1 MAQLKRSI
9 ADDHLYIL
17 AGQSQGTW
25 QLTAAGEQWLRSNR
39 HRIPDR
45 GESVHLNSGTYNLLK
60 DKNYLFIYHIPYDSH
75 DIFTQSTS
83 ETPLA
88 FAGLPMLL
96 AVQEQTARWTLQID
110 LSTLAEDDSVW
121 NELQRMHPA
130 FITMNYAPSYLPRI
144 QLLNHSCLLTVW
156 PQPASYLVQYS
167 DDRQKKSNLSTAPE
181 TPALSD
187 NWQGNVFIKTRQRE
201 DCYQRRLP
209 ESTISLSEA
218 FFWLTKVEAKP
229 DWPGRAS
236 RFGQPDMGWQLW
248 KLELSDSTSVSW
260 EKIEKWFRHRQLK
273 VAQQHYHLGVIGRFD
288 AITDG
293 GWYILRPDHS
303 LRIRCDPLR
312 RRIGIDKHVYL
323 STEPANNTALRA
335 ARSYQTRSDPLPADH
350 ISYFRW
356 KAPGR
361 GDYRIQVKGD
371 ACSEPLYIRVTERIA
386 AMPSWLQGLSCT
398 VTAATTSQTFHAFE
412 NSHKVQAEAN
422 SLNMFSPH
430 ELASLAWTIEPVG
443 LPISV
448 TLNYVSAQEKYL
460 RESLNSVSTGEELT
474 TYWHEKIWPVIA
486 DAHDATITLDAGSF
500 GLLELLVNPRVEQDR
515 QVTEQVD
522 EQFIAHLVWLSYFV
536 GNVDQQTSSA
546 LPDPLRHALNQMAAQ
561 FTAIPALFRAL
572 VRLARANSL
581 PTWIL
586 YHLQELA
593 SENQN
598 EGSN

>member
-25 QLTAAGEQWLRSNR
+25 QLTPAGEQWLRSNR
-39 HRIPDR
+39 YRIPER
-45 GESVHLNSGTYNLLK
+45 GESSYLDSGTYHLLK

-75 DIFTQSTS
+75 NIFPALETLPIFT
-83 ETPLA
+83 
-88 FAGLPMLL
+88 GLPMLL
-96 AVQEQTARWTLQID
+96 TVDEQTAGWTLQID

-121 NELQRMHPA
+121 KELQRLRPA
-130 FITMNYAPSYLPRI
+130 FVTMNYSPSYLPRI

-156 PQPASYLVQYS
+156 PQPVSYLVQYS
-167 DDRQKKSNLSTAPE
+167 DDRYTKFNLSTAPD
-181 TPALSD
+181 TLGLSD
-187 NWQGNVFIKTRQRE
+187 NWQGNVFITTRQRE
-201 DCYQRRLP
+201 GFYQRRIP
-209 ESTISLSEA
+209 GSMISLSES
-218 FFWLTKVEAKP
+218 FFWLAKVDAKP
-229 DWPGRAS
+229 DWPGKAS
-236 RFGQPDMGWQLW
+236 RFGQPDKGWQLW
-248 KLELSDSTSVSW
+248 KLELSDSASVSW

-273 VAQQHYHLGVIGRFD
+273 VAQQHYHLGVIGRFG

-293 GWYILRPDHS
+293 GWYILQPDHS
-303 LRIRCDPLR
+303 LLIRCEPTR
-312 RRIGIDKHVYL
+312 QRKIGIDKQVYL
-323 STEPANNTALRA
+323 SSEPISNHALRTA
-335 ARSYQTRSDPLPADH
+335 GSLQRQSASLHADQACY
-350 ISYFRW
+350 SSW
-356 KAPGR
+356 KAPGC
-361 GDYRIQVKGD
+361 GDYLVQAAGD
-371 ACSEPLYIRVTERIA
+371 VGSESLYIRVTERKA

-412 NSHKVQAEAN
+412 NTHNFQAEAN

-430 ELASLAWTIEPVG
+430 ELASLGWTIEPVG

-460 RESLNSVSTGEELT
+460 RESRSSVSTGKDLT
-474 TYWHEKIWPVIA
+474 AYWHEKIWPSIA

-515 QVTEQVD
+515 QVAEQVD

-536 GNVDQQTSSA
+536 GNVDQQTGSA
-546 LPDPLRHALNQMAAQ
+546 LPDPLRHALHQMAAQ
-561 FTAIPALFRAL
+561 FTANAALFRAL

-581 PTWIL
+581 PPWIL
-586 YHLQELA
+586 YHLQEIA

-598 EGSN
+598 EESN